1 MDSPAIRPGI
11 VEPYGAWVLVQK
23 SRPSGKKFDPL
34 IKTKSVKVTTT
45 VKQPYGD
52 SDSTQKAMRS
62 RYDILTEFQVPDQI
76 EIPESSAAREI
87 SGNDF
92 DSLIL
97 GLIKHSIPARL
108 HDPTDSVDYVDM
120 VSA

>member
-11 VEPYGAWVLVQK
+11 VEQYGAWMLVQK
-23 SRPSGKKFDPL
+23 SRPRGKTFDPL
-34 IKTKSVKVTTT
+34 INTKSVKVTTT

-52 SDSTQKAMRS
+52 SDCTEKAMIS

-87 SGNDF
+87 SGNDQ
-92 DSLIL
+92 IE
-97 GLIKHSIPARL
+97 IPES
-108 HDPTDSVDYVDM
+108 SVEPRING
-120 VSA
+120 VSADKRISEPWLS

>member
-11 VEPYGAWVLVQK
+11 VEPYGAWMLVQK

-92 DSLIL
+92 DRLIIN
-97 GLIKHSIPARL
+97 GDSSRPFCNPA
-108 HDPTDSVDYVDM
+108 PCS
-120 VSA
+120 